1 MVRHG
6 IGPVG
11 ISVDIGG
18 DDGYLA
24 TAAELEEL
32 GYSTIWLR
40 GGQLDSLAR
49 LAKLAAATRAA
60 GVGAAVIPVDVYQPA
75 AVSALHAELAAS
87 APGRLVVVLGGPQ
100 QPRPLAPLNAYLDE
114 LDAARPPVPAG
125 QRILA
130 ALGPRKLRLARER
143 AGGAMTLLV
152 TPAATA
158 SARQALGAGPALI
171 TCMFAVL
178 DGDPARAREAGRGP
192 LRFLS
197 GVKGYRDN
205 FGRMG
210 FTDADV
216 AGLSD
221 RLVDELV
228 AWGSPDD
235 IASRVSE
242 HLEAGAD
249 QVTLTVLNGAVTGL
263 DAARQLADV
272 LPC

>member
-1 MVRHG
+1 MSRLG

-11 ISVDIGG
+11 ISVEITG

-24 TAAELEEL
+24 VAAELEEL
-32 GYSTIWLR
+32 GYAAIWLR
-40 GGQLDSLAR
+40 GGQLDSLGR
-49 LAKLAAATRAA
+49 LAKLAAATR
-60 GVGAAVIPVDVYQPA
+60 GVQVGAAVIPVDVYPPA

-87 APGRLVVVLGGPQ
+87 APGRLLVALGGPQ
-100 QPRPLAPLNAYLDE
+100 QPRPLAPLNGYLDE

-125 QRILA
+125 QRIIA
-130 ALGPRKLRLARER
+130 ALGPRKLQLARER
-143 AGGAMTLLV
+143 AAGAMTLLV

-158 SARQALGAGPALI
+158 AARQALGDRPALI
-171 TCMFAVL
+171 ACQFAVL
-178 DGDPARAREAGRGP
+178 DRDAARAREAGRVP

-197 GVKGYRDN
+197 GVRGYRDS
-205 FGRMG
+205 FARMG
-210 FTDADV
+210 FTGADI

-228 AWGSPDD
+228 ARGGPDD

-249 QVTLTVLNGAVTGL
+249 QVVVTVLDGAVTGL
-263 DAARQLADV
+263 EAARLLADV

>member
-1 MVRHG
+1 MSRLG

-11 ISVDIGG
+11 ISVRVAG

-24 TAAELEEL
+24 AAAELEEL
-32 GYSTIWLR
+32 GYAAIWLQ
-40 GGQLDSLAR
+40 GGQLDSLGR
-49 LAKLAAATRAA
+49 LAKLAAATRAVQ
-60 GVGAAVIPVDVYQPA
+60 VGAAVIPVDVYPAA

-87 APGRLVVVLGGPQ
+87 APGRLLLALGGPQ

-114 LDAARPPVPAG
+114 LDGARPAVPAG

-130 ALGPRKLRLARER
+130 ALGPRKLALARER
-143 AGGAMTLLV
+143 AAGAMTLLV

-158 SARQALGAGPALI
+158 AARQALGERPALI
-171 TCMFAVL
+171 VCQFAVL
-178 DGDPARAREAGRGP
+178 DSDAGRAREAGRGP

-197 GVKGYRDN
+197 GVRGYRDN
-205 FGRMG
+205 FARMG
-210 FTDADV
+210 FTGADV

-221 RLVDELV
+221 RLVDHLI
-228 AWGSPDD
+228 AWGSADA

-249 QVTLTVLNGAVTGL
+249 QVALTVLDGAATGL
-263 DAARQLADV
+263 AAARQLADV